1 MEKFWWSG
9 ETQADV
15 GDAFAKTMKLISAE
29 LNRLLADVS
38 FGGKAE
44 QWAFIPIIL
53 EEDNPDYDEVVKRS
67 SRGKVLEFRLKIP
80 HAEFLAANPAE
91 KAGLIFK
98 ALTRSV
104 DLMGQLGVSTDTQN
118 ALREVLFRAENQ
130 REALGPVN

>member
-9 ETQADV
+9 ETQADI
-15 GDAFAKTMKLISAE
+15 GDAFARTMKAIAAE

-38 FGGKAE
+38 FGGKVE

-53 EEDNPDYDEVVKRS
+53 EEDSHGYDEVVKKS

-80 HAEFLAANPAE
+80 HAEFLAASSTE
-91 KAGLIFK
+91 RIGLILQ
-98 ALTRSV
+98 ALARSV

-118 ALREVLFRAENQ
+118 ALRAVLFRAEKS
-130 REALGPVN
+130 RVSPGPVN

>member
-15 GDAFAKTMKLISAE
+15 GDAFAKTMKAIAAE

-38 FGGKAE
+38 FGGKVE

-53 EEDNPDYDEVVKRS
+53 EEDSPDFGEVVKKS
-67 SRGKVLEFRLKIP
+67 AQGKELEFRLKIP
-80 HAEFLAANPAE
+80 HAEFLAASPAE
-91 KAGLIFK
+91 RIGLIFK
-98 ALTRSV
+98 ALSRSV

-118 ALREVLFRAENQ
+118 ALRAVLFRAENHG
-130 REALGPVN
+130 ASSGPAN

>member
-15 GDAFAKTMKLISAE
+15 GDAFAKTMKAIAAE

-38 FGGKAE
+38 FGGKVE
-44 QWAFIPIIL
+44 QWAFVPIIL
-53 EEDNPDYDEVVKRS
+53 EEDSPDYDEVVKKS

-80 HAEFLAANPAE
+80 HAEFLAATPADRIR
-91 KAGLIFK
+91 LILK
-98 ALTRSV
+98 ALARSV

-118 ALREVLFRAENQ
+118 ALRAVLFRAENQ
-130 REALGPVN
+130 RPSSGPVN